1 MHTALFLLLAL
12 VAGSNAMG
20 HGAIHCLEGQ
30 ASYTDDAILFDGLRE
45 KECVNPGETACWSST
60 MQISSMMNDTTFIS
74 YFVNAGCFNPDFED
88 MYNAGLE
95 AVQQFNNGSS
105 FTVDTYDFNSCNDT
119 DYCNDVRPQGSFE
132 TVKCYSGVAVSA
144 YDTEIFSHFE
154 EEQCRVHYTCQ
165 SLEGVYMSNGAEYKF
180 TWRGCGDPFKTIY
193 DDQNVLPIVP
203 TSTDP
208 MAREQQCNE
217 IGCFEQVL
225 GLCVCPNGLDLSMFI
240 QDILSFEDKECQ
252 GDLCNVVPTH
262 GGGMPDMN
270 YDGMWCM
277 TGERVSMKL
286 PVEGMMG
293 EFWMII
299 TDNAAFTRCP
309 SDYMKC
315 VHYSVQ
321 GFTHDHDG
329 NGSAAARLDF
339 GECMEEY
346 QDPDCSPYSTAEGTM
361 SFINVSDCETH
372 VCNESR
378 CNDFGDYIEGQ
389 QVELPEC
396 RQHVPDASLGM
407 FDIRVLPDCSV
418 SEIFQG
424 VEKCA
429 TDFGNQFP
437 YYNQPDMCSMQLDAM
452 VGCMTD
458 LITTCL
464 SSNCPTILD
473 SIPGLRSEFHVV
485 RFFANQ
491 IKSVDDVIDTIFML
505 IPFGSQEEQASIR
518 SMIPDVKQF
527 ICMDPN
533 QVSQEIG
540 TIVTDLIND
549 QLLPL
554 IGGSLNLNDIMGP
567 QLADAFFCD
576 ADLIEKVTNPVMT
589 LIPSLIG
596 SQSENDA
603 CNALVGFA
611 NNMIAQVGMSC
622 NFGEVGNFVEYLIG
636 PDSGFPMEVFSF
648 IGMVAPMITQSRLP
662 ECTETPDYSPCM
674 SNPCGYQGSC
684 VPTGYDYYYCICMD
698 GSTGPSCGG
707 YGPTPTP
714 GMNPCDSYP
723 CGYDKQCVRTSDY
736 DYYCRDDNDADDV
749 NLNCEQLSCRKH
761 QSLCSYAEWR
771 VSFFGKGLKQL
782 MDHRDKY
789 YPNHTE
795 LTVPPCTVTE
805 NMIQCK
811 NANMKAC
818 HESVIPNCPVCYC
831 MDHKYQNARQVV
843 AMWNGDQHLW
853 ANVNRVWMNIMQ
865 DKTC

>member
-1 MHTALFLLLAL
+1 
-12 VAGSNAMG
+12 
-20 HGAIHCLEGQ
+20 
-30 ASYTDDAILFDGLRE
+30 
-45 KECVNPGETACWSST
+45 
-60 MQISSMMNDTTFIS
+60 
-74 YFVNAGCFNPDFED
+74 
-88 MYNAGLE
+88 
-95 AVQQFNNGSS
+95 
-105 FTVDTYDFNSCNDT
+105 
-119 DYCNDVRPQGSFE
+119 
-132 TVKCYSGVAVSA
+132 
-144 YDTEIFSHFE
+144 
-154 EEQCRVHYTCQ
+154 
-165 SLEGVYMSNGAEYKF
+165 
-180 TWRGCGDPFKTIY
+180 
-193 DDQNVLPIVP
+193 
-203 TSTDP
+203 
-208 MAREQQCNE
+208 
-217 IGCFEQVL
+217 
-225 GLCVCPNGLDLSMFI
+225 
-240 QDILSFEDKECQ
+240 
-252 GDLCNVVPTH
+252 
-262 GGGMPDMN
+262 
-270 YDGMWCM
+270 
-277 TGERVSMKL
+277 
-286 PVEGMMG
+286 MMG

-315 VHYSVQ
+315 VHYSVH
-321 GFTHDHDG
+321 GFTHDHG

-339 GECMEEY
+339 GECMEDY
-346 QDPDCSPYSTAEGTM
+346 KDPDCSPYSDSEDVM

-429 TDFGNQFP
+429 TEFGNQFP

-458 LITTCL
+458 LIKKCL

-485 RFFANQ
+485 RFFADQ

-505 IPFGSQEEQASIR
+505 IPFDSQEEQASIR

-549 QLLPL
+549 QLMPL
-554 IGGSLNLNDIMGP
+554 IGGSLNLNDIMGQ

-622 NFGEVGNFVEYLIG
+622 NFGEVGTFVEYLIG

-648 IGMVAPMITQSRLP
+648 IGMVAPMITQFRLP
-662 ECTETPDYSPCM
+662 DCVETPDYSPCM

-684 VPTGYDYYYCICMD
+684 VATGQYDYYCMCMD
-698 GSTGPSCGG
+698 GNYGQSCGG

-723 CGYDKQCVRTSDY
+723 CGYDKQCVRTSEY
-736 DYYCRDDNDADDV
+736 DYYCRDNNGGGSGDGGDNEMGEFY
-749 NLNCEQLSCRKH
+749 CEQYYHGTSPCQMRKAWLCDYAQWRWTTLTVWLKEFHQFAQSHGHDMGHLDMPGCNHENNEMQCRNMEMRRCRYNEQMGCNECYCKDH
-761 QSLCSYAEWR
+761 EYQNLE
-771 VSFFGKGLKQL
+771 GL
-782 MDHRDKY
+782 MDHWRHDYRAWSTFFQKY
-789 YPNHTE
+789 RMMMH
-795 LTVPPCTVTE
+795 
-805 NMIQCK
+805 
-811 NANMKAC
+811 
-818 HESVIPNCPVCYC
+818 
-831 MDHKYQNARQVV
+831 
-843 AMWNGDQHLW
+843 NGGMGGHHD
-853 ANVNRVWMNIMQ
+853 N
-865 DKTC
+865 DTC